1 MRIQETD
8 KVLKEA
14 RFSRH
19 NAQVHEGGDA
29 MARAWSSISSAPG
42 IIAAVV
48 AITAT
53 VAAIFAI
60 RRYR

>member
-14 RFSRH
+14 RVSRH
-19 NAQVHEGGDA
+19 NAQVHEGGD
-29 MARAWSSISSAPG
+29 RITRVWNSISSVPG

-48 AITAT
+48 AISAT
-53 VAAIFAI
+53 FAAIFAI